1 MTAIATRHGQ
11 RKGCHRSLSENAG
24 LTTELSCDQVRG
36 LGDDE
41 MARDKLIGRLNDFD
55 AGDVVGVSVVRCG
68 EKDSGVNDEHDQ
80 SRPNPSANISSA
92 SRAPRPDV
100 DEPIPTNAS
109 LRRGAAAPT
118 GKLAAI
124 SAMSW
129 STVIPRR
136 FDSAWRRARA
146 SAGRSSVTVMSPML
160 ERKGDIRTG
169 APGQSSRMGVSA
181 DFPVGIRPAPTTNGF
196 NPHSQ
201 RIRAYKTA
209 RYRSTSILWQVA

>member
-1 MTAIATRHGQ
+1 MASSLAAGHLTLVPELKDELAKLGRADILVVVGGVIPPEDFDALRD
-11 RKGCHRSLSENAG
+11 RSEERRFCSG
-24 LTTELSCDQVRG
+24 PELSCNQVRG

-68 EKDSGVNDEHDQ
+68 EKDSGVNNEHDQ

-109 LRRGAAAPT
+109 LRRGAAAPS

-129 STVIPRR
+129 SRVIPRR
-136 FDSAWRRARA
+136 FDSAWRRAWA
-146 SAGRSSVTVMSPML
+146 SAGRSSVTVMGPML
-160 ERKGDIRTG
+160 ERNGDTRTG
-169 APGQSSRMGVSA
+169 QQ
-181 DFPVGIRPAPTTNGF
+181 DRPRG
-196 NPHSQ
+196 
-201 RIRAYKTA
+201 
-209 RYRSTSILWQVA
+209 

>member
-1 MTAIATRHGQ
+1 MSAVEGRYTGLVEPLGDCDDTGVGTAEGKVDVLFDEIGDTVQIGPGQ
-11 RKGCHRSLSENAG
+11 RLDHHIALRDRSEERRFCSG
-24 LTTELSCDQVRG
+24 PELSCNQVRG

-68 EKDSGVNDEHDQ
+68 EKDSGVNNEHDQ

-109 LRRGAAAPT
+109 LRRGAAAPS

-129 STVIPRR
+129 SRVIPRR
-136 FDSAWRRARA
+136 FDSAWRRAWA
-146 SAGRSSVTVMSPML
+146 SAGRSSVTVMGPML
-160 ERKGDIRTG
+160 ERNGDTRTG
-169 APGQSSRMGVSA
+169 QQDCPCG
-181 DFPVGIRPAPTTNGF
+181 
-196 NPHSQ
+196 
-201 RIRAYKTA
+201 
-209 RYRSTSILWQVA
+209 